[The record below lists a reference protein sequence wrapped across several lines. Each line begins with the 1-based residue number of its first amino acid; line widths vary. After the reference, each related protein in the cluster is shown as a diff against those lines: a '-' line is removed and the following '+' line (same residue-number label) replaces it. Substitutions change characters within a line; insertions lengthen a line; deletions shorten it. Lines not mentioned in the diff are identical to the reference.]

1 MIAATAGAVL
11 VAVAVAVALALSGGG
26 DGEGSAATSPGD
38 LASLSP
44 AGGANDLFLQPPD
57 PPGQNPFTDSTST
70 KAAATP
76 PTPSRPAGATRLAT
90 VTGSDP
96 GLYGGTRNVAS
107 CDVERQIDFLA
118 ADEAKGAAFAA
129 VLGITAE
136 EVPAYLRGLTPVRL
150 RLDTRVTNHGYR
162 DGKPYPYQAVLQAG
176 TAVLVD
182 ARGEPRVRCA
192 CGNPLTSPA
201 ELRSG
206 YDMQGEPW
214 RGFDQSQVV
223 VVRPAAK
230 PVESFVLVTPDGGRI
245 ERHRGDTDAN
255 DDERTT
261 KSPGT
266 QSPSPGGSV
275 TTASP
280 RDPGCVTVP
289 PGEPTPEGRTPCP
302 PESPQQPPTTT
313 TAPPPGEETPGGG
326 TTTEEPPPGTGS
338 APGDEA
344 TPGGASPAPPDGRRS
359 PPCRRPPYARPPS
372 RPRRRRAAGP
382 ASGRSCERPVLR
394 TAGSGRAHRERPT
407 PEAAAAGPGGRIR
420 QPLGAAGARAAGGG
434 GGGPGAPAVQSFAA
448 T

>member
-1 MIAATAGAVL
+1 MNVTSDPGSGRPTGPPSGPLSGRPSSGRPESPSQQPTAPAQPSPPPPPGGGGGGDGGGGEGGGGGGRPPWWRSTAVIAAAAGVVV
-11 VAVAVAVALALSGGG
+11 VAVAVAVVLALSGGDG
-26 DGEGSAATSPGD
+26 DGEGSAASSPGD
-38 LASLSP
+38 RLGSVSP

-70 KAAATP
+70 KASAP
-76 PTPSRPAGATRLAT
+76 PTPSLPTGATRLAT

-107 CDVERQIDFLA
+107 CDVERQIDFLT
-118 ADEAKGAAFAA
+118 ADEAKGAAFAS
-129 VLGITAE
+129 VLGITAG
-136 EVPAYLRGLTPVRL
+136 EVPAYLRGLTPVQL

-192 CGNPLTSPA
+192 CGNPLTAPA
-201 ELRSG
+201 ELKPG
-206 YDMQGEPW
+206 YETQGEAW
-214 RGFDQSQVV
+214 RGYDQSQVV
-223 VVRPAAK
+223 VVKPAAK

-266 QSPSPGGSV
+266 LSPSPGGSV
-275 TTASP
+275 TTESP
-280 RDPGCVTVP
+280 RETGCVTVP

-302 PESPQQPPTTT
+302 PVSPREPPTTT

-326 TTTEEPPPGTGS
+326 TTTPQPPPGTGNGS
-338 APGDEA
+338 APGDGA
-344 TPGGASPAPPDGRRS
+344 VTPGDASPGAS
-359 PPCRRPPYARPPS
+359 
-372 RPRRRRAAGP
+372 
-382 ASGRSCERPVLR
+382 
-394 TAGSGRAHRERPT
+394 
-407 PEAAAAGPGGRIR
+407 
-420 QPLGAAGARAAGGG
+420 
-434 GGGPGAPAVQSFAA
+434 
-448 T
+448 